1 MATPIP
7 EGTAVRKAVQWVSK
21 MIEDGTKNPLPA
33 LIEQACVRFNLSPVD
48 SDFLN
53 RFFRERQAG
62 ESKKS

>member
-1 MATPIP
+1 MATVMP
-7 EGTAVRKAVQWVSK
+7 EGAGVRKAVQWVSQ

-33 LIEQACVRFNLSPVD
+33 LIEQACVRFNLSPAD
-48 SDFLN
+48 SEFMS